1 MDWCWSWSSVLW
13 PSDVKSRLIGK
24 DPDAGKDWEQKE
36 KGALE
41 NEIVDGITDRMDVS
55 LSKPWEIVKDRE
67 AWPAAVHGVAKSQT
81 WLSDWTT
88 TTKDSSKHFTCIN
101 SFRSQNKSA
110 IKGLFLW
117 FQFYRWVQRS
127 GLCSHETRVDLNPS
141 SLAPESRVVQFS
153 PELYV

>member
-1 MDWCWSWSSVLW
+1 MDISLKRICRWQAHEKMFNS
-13 PSDVKSRLIGK
+13 PSH
-24 DPDAGKDWEQKE
+24 KE
-36 KGALE
+36 MQVNTMIWYHYFA
-41 NEIVDGITDRMDVS
+41 DSMDMN
-55 LSKPWEIVKDRE
+55 LSKLWEIVKDRE